1 MREAR
6 IVSTNNKARIPK
18 QKRGIESKEKIIK
31 AATKLFTEKG
41 YHKTNALQIA
51 AAADVA
57 TGTFYSYF
65 NNKKEVFAEII
76 GRIFKR
82 IFDKMLSI
90 YEPKVHG
97 NMADNYKEGRKMMS
111 AMINQTFSEYKVN
124 ARLLK
129 EIIALVMLDKEIE
142 KIRREEEKKVIIF
155 LVAFMQKYNQ
165 FLRVTDFEATAVLL
179 LKIMEEMLHQVKF
192 AANGIEEKRL
202 RREVEDMICRYLL
215 PGD

>member
-1 MREAR
+1 
-6 IVSTNNKARIPK
+6 
-18 QKRGIESKEKIIK
+18 
-31 AATKLFTEKG
+31 
-41 YHKTNALQIA
+41 
-51 AAADVA
+51 
-57 TGTFYSYF
+57 
-65 NNKKEVFAEII
+65 
-76 GRIFKR
+76 
-82 IFDKMLSI
+82 
-90 YEPKVHG
+90 
-97 NMADNYKEGRKMMS
+97 MMS

-192 AANGIEEKRL
+192 ASNGIEEKRL
-202 RREVEDMICRYLL
+202 RKEVEDMICRYLL